1 MITFSARLKKAQRAG
16 NLTVAD
22 LARWF
27 DRNYQTVRGWVSG
40 ACEPGG
46 APMDREHALELLGL
60 LEQMIKRRQKF
71 PVPRLSPIERVAY
84 IQELREQLFP

>member
-1 MITFSARLKKAQRAG
+1 MTFAARLKKVQRAG

-27 DRNYQTVRGWVSG
+27 DRNYQTVRGWRNG
-40 ACEPGG
+40 DCEPGG
-46 APMDREHALELLGL
+46 APMDREHALELLSL
-60 LEQMIKRRQKF
+60 LEQMVKRKQKF

-84 IQELREQLFP
+84 IQELRDRLFA